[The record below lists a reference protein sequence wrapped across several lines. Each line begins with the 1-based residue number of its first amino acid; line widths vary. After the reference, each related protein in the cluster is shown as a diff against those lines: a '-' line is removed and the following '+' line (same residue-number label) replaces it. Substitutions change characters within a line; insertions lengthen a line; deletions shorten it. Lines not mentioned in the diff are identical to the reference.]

1 MAYKSYIKKSSQSEH
16 EYTVDKAII
25 EILNKGGLSQP
36 KIQSILEKAPY
47 KNRIK
52 KRKKDGEYENSPL
65 SRMGL
70 WKILNKLEKKG
81 EIEKI
86 VLDGNLGYQVS
97 PKSKIL
103 AQIQG
108 DFFQSRFK
116 NRMMVNEKKLLR
128 EFQSAK
134 HKRNLIDS
142 LMQFFGFYVLG
153 SLLISHAIQKEKN
166 MTNKQFEDFRQEWLK
181 PVLDLQRGNPIS
193 NYFDKLIGT
202 NPKICDEIVFLLSK
216 EYKLNMYVLGN
227 CAKEM
232 VQNDLK
238 LKDMFEGS
246 FSKEMIDF
254 VNERNKK

>member
-1 MAYKSYIKKSSQSEH
+1 MSDRRRKDHAEPNKVRLAIVGILKKEPLQAKPLRDALKKKGKQYEFSR
-16 EYTVDKAII
+16 DR
-25 EILNKGGLSQP
+25 LNDIMNQL
-36 KIQSILEKAPY
+36 I
-47 KNRIK
+47 
-52 KRKKDGEYENSPL
+52 D
-65 SRMGL
+65 
-70 WKILNKLEKKG
+70 KG
-81 EIEKI
+81 EIIRI
-86 VLDGNLGYQVS
+86 VLNDNPYPVYAVTS
-97 PKSKIL
+97 KSKIL

-181 PVLDLQRGNPIS
+181 PVLDLQRGNPMS
-193 NYFDKLIGT
+193 DYFDKFIGT
-202 NPKICDEIVFLLSK
+202 NPKIREEIVFILSK
-216 EYKLNMYVLGN
+216 EYKLNMTVLGK

-232 VQNDLK
+232 VKNNLK
-238 LKDMFEGS
+238 LKDLFEES
-246 FSKEMIDF
+246 RKDMIDF